1 MPDTITVCSGCLRAS
16 CWQGVFPCDE
26 ATAMGTVEK
35 TEEELAALEL
45 EHPRW
50 WDIDPVTGCARTAPG
65 APTTKERP
73 DG

>member
-1 MPDTITVCSGCLRAS
+1 
-16 CWQGVFPCDE
+16 
-26 ATAMGTVEK
+26 MGTVEK